1 MPFIIIGMSIIGG
14 ILVLWAKSDSEN
26 TTKLPAD
33 PNTTKNPSGDFDV
46 EKLRAARREIRK
58 QTRLKNKKNTSD
70 PTSGEEE

>member
-14 ILVLWAKSDSEN
+14 ILVLWAKSDSED

-33 PNTTKNPSGDFDV
+33 SNTKNPPSGEFDV